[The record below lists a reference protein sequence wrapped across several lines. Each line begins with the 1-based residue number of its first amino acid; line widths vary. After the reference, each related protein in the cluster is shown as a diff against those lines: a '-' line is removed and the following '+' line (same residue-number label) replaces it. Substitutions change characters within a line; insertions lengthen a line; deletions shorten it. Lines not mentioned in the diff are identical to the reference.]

1 MLGSL
6 HELVPLIKK
15 PINRFRFRNS
25 KGFGP
30 VRLCINIETVV
41 DIHCFH
47 IGDSPVLPRPTAWRQ
62 SGIERWQ
69 EEEEEGCYSDLNIAS
84 IEKYDMWT
92 SLYPPNISSR
102 GSCDSEYESDLMTD
116 LSSGEAGEL

>member
-1 MLGSL
+1 MFCRATKFKNIESYEIRISSENSYQFYLLQLLGSL

-15 PINRFRFRNS
+15 PINRFRFGNS

-84 IEKYDMWT
+84 IEKYDK
-92 SLYPPNISSR
+92 
-102 GSCDSEYESDLMTD
+102 
-116 LSSGEAGEL
+116 